1 MHHSSISNPV
11 VVAKHVIRIGFGVSL
26 ALVGIAHYM
35 DAATFAEA
43 VGRGLGVLEQAG
55 MVWGYVLPGL
65 MIVGGVLIALGFFP
79 AVGSLVAGVAL
90 VSIPAGLMLKSVLS
104 GISLNDTMP
113 PAMNAIVW
121 LLYYVAAVRGFGGHN
136 HHCHCEHPAAK
147 ATAFPAPR
155 PMPPVKAPVA
165 PAPKPTLIAK
175 APAKK
180 VLPAKK
186 KK

>member
-1 MHHSSISNPV
+1 MQYSQHPMT
-11 VVAKHVIRIGFGVSL
+11 VAKPVMRIGFGVAL

-43 VGRGLGVLEQAG
+43 VGRGLGSEYLEQAG
-55 MVWGYVLPGL
+55 TVWGYLLPGL
-65 MIVGGVLIALGFFP
+65 LIVGGVLIALGVFP
-79 AVGSLVAGVAL
+79 SVGALVAGVAL
-90 VSIPAGLMLKSVLS
+90 VSIPVGLMLKSVLS

-121 LLYYVAAVRGFGGHN
+121 LLFYVAAIRAFDGH
-136 HHCHCEHPAAK
+136 CSCCL
-147 ATAFPAPR
+147 
-155 PMPPVKAPVA
+155 PMPGSSKPVPMKAPVA
-165 PAPKPTLIAK
+165 PAPKPVMVAK

-180 VLPAKK
+180 PMPPVKK

>member
-1 MHHSSISNPV
+1 MHHSISHPV
-11 VVAKHVIRIGFGVSL
+11 VVAKHVTRIGFGIAL

-55 MVWGYVLPGL
+55 MVWGYLLPGL
-65 MIVGGVLIALGFFP
+65 MIVGGVLIALGIFP
-79 AVGSLVAGVAL
+79 AVGALVAGVAL

-121 LLYYVAAVRGFGGHN
+121 LLFYVAAVRGFGGH
-136 HHCHCEHPAAK
+136 HCHCEAHGSVSKPA
-147 ATAFPAPR
+147 AFPATR

-165 PAPKPTLIAK
+165 PAPKPMVIAK

-180 VLPAKK
+180 VVPAKK